1 MERAQAEAMLAGDR
15 AVAVELLLRLDAVVT
30 TLTERNASLERRV
43 EELERGA
50 KRSSRTS
57 HQPPSADGP
66 GAPRRAGKPPS
77 DRQRGGQA
85 GHDGH
90 HRALCSTP
98 DEVVEVLPVVC
109 AGCGAPLAAG
119 SVIGARRHQ
128 VWEIPAPQA
137 RVSEH
142 RLLVCQ
148 CGCGTRTTATL
159 PVGVPAGMFGANLEA
174 AIVGLT
180 LSERVSRR
188 RVCEVI
194 EELCGV
200 TIGLGTID
208 RVLHRSAHRLT
219 AALTAI
225 DAEIRTAAVVN
236 VDETSWAEAGKKT
249 WAWAATTPR
258 AVRLRLEHSRGRIA
272 CHALIG
278 ETPPGIVATD
288 RFGAYNHLPL
298 SQRQICWAHL
308 ARDFRA
314 VAERPGR
321 IGQIASRL
329 VIDTSRMFTAYTHHR
344 NNRNAL
350 GEAITPIR
358 RRIDDHLDLLA
369 RCGEDTQAAE
379 FALNLLVLGPALWTF
394 VDNPAV
400 EPTNNAAERVL
411 RPLAIHRKTSYG
423 TNTPHGSRIYETL
436 QSIVQTLRLQHANVY
451 AWLRDALTAANH
463 HRPLP
468 AIIPP

>member
-1 MERAQAEAMLAGDR
+1 MEGVEAEAIVADR
-15 AVAVELLLRLDAVVT
+15 AVAIEVLLRLDAVVT
-30 TLTERNASLERRV
+30 TLTERNAGLERRV
-43 EELERGA
+43 EELERRA

-66 GAPRRAGKPPS
+66 GAPKRPGKPAS
-77 DRQRGGQA
+77 ERQRGGQA

-90 HRALCSTP
+90 HRALCTTP
-98 DEVVEVLPVVC
+98 NEVVDVLPVVC
-109 AGCGAPLAAG
+109 AGCGAPLAAE

-137 RVSEH
+137 VVSEH

-148 CGCGTRTTATL
+148 CGCGTKTTAAL

-174 AIVGLT
+174 AIVGLS

-188 RVCEVI
+188 RVCEVV

-208 RVLHRSAHRLT
+208 RVLARSAQRLAST
-219 AALTAI
+219 L
-225 DAEIRTAAVVN
+225 AEIDTEIHTAAVLN
-236 VDETSWAEAGKKT
+236 VDETSWAEAGKKA

-258 AVRLRLEHSRGRIA
+258 AVRLRLEYSRGRVS

-278 ETPPGIVATD
+278 ETPPGIITTD
-288 RFGAYNHLPL
+288 RWSASNHLPQH
-298 SQRQICWAHL
+298 QRQMCWAHL
-308 ARDFRA
+308 ARDVRD
-314 VAERPGR
+314 VSERPGR
-321 IGQIASRL
+321 VGQIASRL
-329 VIDTSRMFTAYTHHR
+329 VGHTASMFSAYKQHR
-344 NNRNAL
+344 DDRSAL
-350 GEAITPIR
+350 GDAITPIR
-358 RRIDDHLDLLA
+358 APIDDDLDLLA

-379 FALNLLVLGPALWTF
+379 FALHLLVLGDALWTF

-411 RPLAIHRKTSYG
+411 RPLVIHRNTSYG
-423 TNTPHGSRIYETL
+423 TQTAHGSRVYETL

-463 HRPLP
+463 QRTLP
-468 AIIPP
+468 TIIPP